1 MNPTS
6 ISKVVLFAFLGM
18 FLLSGCSLFQS
29 KEPVVVVADDIA
41 TCLDPPKGHEI
52 VMRTVKPTVI
62 KDDNGIYWIGL
73 TPKDYENLGINMQEI
88 KQSLK
93 EKNAIINYYRKC
105 NARDQEGRTSDR
117 GE

>member
-1 MNPTS
+1 MKASS
-6 ISKVVLFAFLGM
+6 ISKVTVFAFLGM
-18 FLLSGCSLFQS
+18 FLLSGCSWFQT

-41 TCLDPPKGHEI
+41 TCIDPPQGHEI

-62 KDDNGIYWIGL
+62 KDEHGIYWIGL

-93 EKNAIINYYRKC
+93 EKNAIIKYYRKC
-105 NARDQEGRTSDR
+105 NARDQEERTSDNP
-117 GE
+117 